1 MQIDNTLTLIQ
12 AQAIITA
19 ALGGQRSIP
28 PRPIAVAVC
37 DAGGHPLAL
46 VREAAAAP
54 LLAHIALAKAFTCV
68 VYGRETGELAAIAD
82 DYPTWFNGIS
92 RVAQASMGSPLAGS
106 KGGLFIRGV
115 DGHVLGAVGVAG
127 ETGETDVS
135 LARHGL
141 EIGGFLLSAAT

>member
-1 MQIDNTLTLIQ
+1 MQTGHTLTLAH
-12 AQAIITA
+12 AQAIISA

-46 VREAAAAP
+46 VRESAAAP

-92 RVAQASMGSPLAGS
+92 RVAQVSMGSPLAGS
-106 KGGLFIRGV
+106 KGGLFIREAN
-115 DGHVLGAVGVAG
+115 GHVLGAVGVAG
-127 ETGETDVS
+127 ETGDIDVA
-135 LARHGL
+135 LARQGL
-141 EIGGFLLSAAT
+141 KIGGFLL